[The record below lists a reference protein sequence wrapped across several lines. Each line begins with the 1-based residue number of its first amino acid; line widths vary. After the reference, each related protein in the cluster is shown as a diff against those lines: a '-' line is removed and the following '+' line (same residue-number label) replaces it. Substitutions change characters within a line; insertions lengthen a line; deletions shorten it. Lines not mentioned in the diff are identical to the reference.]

1 MGAKMGAIFE
11 VTLVAS
17 YYNQEVI
24 NVWNYINPTITIGD
38 ELRAS
43 TLMGLLGWSEWDTE
57 GGSYPGGTVADKFM
71 EAVNPFFE
79 LKSVF
84 VRDIYS
90 TTNISEWVFPPGV
103 AGQSTGNLA
112 GEKCSPA
119 VAIGFTSNRVNT
131 EIGRGQKRLSG
142 QTEEAFQAGGTLTP
156 SFLASVYNPLAAA
169 MSQALDDPAI
179 SLGSY
184 YPAICKKERYEVE
197 KDGVPTGR
205 FAYKYYDDAGVQAL
219 NTAQGITWSVKTTQR
234 FQVSRQYGR
243 GR

>member
-1 MGAKMGAIFE
+1 MGSIYE

-17 YYNQEVI
+17 YFNQEVI
-24 NVWNYINPTITIGD
+24 NVWNYINPTITVG
-38 ELRAS
+38 EAGNAQ
-43 TLMGLLGWSEWDTE
+43 TLMSLLGWSEYDSLDTMA
-57 GGSYPGGTVADKFM
+57 YPSDSVALSFIR
-71 EAVNPFFE
+71 AVNSSFE

-90 TTNISEWVFPPGV
+90 TTNISEYVFPQGV
-103 AGQSTGNLA
+103 AGQSLGQLA
-112 GEKCSPA
+112 GEKSSPA
-119 VAIGFTSNRVNT
+119 VAIGFSTNRVNT

-142 QTEEAFQAGGTLTP
+142 QTEEAFQTGGAVTPAFLT
-156 SFLASVYNPLAAA
+156 STYNPLALA
-169 MSQALDDPAI
+169 MSRELEDPNPTQ
-179 SLGSY
+179 GSY

-205 FAYKYYDDAGVQAL
+205 FAYKYYENPGVQAA
-219 NTAQGITWSVKTTQR
+219 NTAQGITWAVKNTQR